1 MCGNYVTSSPL
12 TLKGWPYR
20 IYPLTF
26 TLTCASHSKCVF
38 LLSVVLLSRISRG
51 ALQLYKDFAHCFY
64 GNCAAW
70 FRWEMRWFFNF
81 FSWFCLWGQG
91 FSFIYLE
98 KTNWAEKG
106 NLFTSPLWLFWL
118 LQYRQKLFGDVWVF
132 SLCVLVSIYVAQHIT
147 KYVYWCQYKRGFKF
161 LLDFC
166 AEPNDNRLCK
176 KLVLDYCMLH
186 IEMPIRI

>member
-1 MCGNYVTSSPL
+1 MDVLCVEIMLHLLHSPWKAGL
-12 TLKGWPYR
+12 IG
-20 IYPLTF
+20 F
-26 TLTCASHSKCVF
+26 TLSHSRSHVHLIRNVF
-38 LLSVVLLSRISRG
+38 FCWVLFCCLVFFMILLIVSMVTVLH
-51 ALQLYKDFAHCFY
+51 DFVE
-64 GNCAAW
+64 
-70 FRWEMRWFFNF
+70 RWGDSSIF

-132 SLCVLVSIYVAQHIT
+132 SLCVLVSIYVAPHIT